1 MEIMSV
7 LNTFKAES
15 ETLSAKILSY
25 EEEAARLKSRLAEIE
40 QSMRPMADR
49 REALR
54 MSIESLE
61 LLASLDAPAAQAKT
75 QPLDPVVTPKPSP
88 AFSRKPKRVG
98 KFDKNGNKIAE
109 YKSINQCAMV
119 FGWNHTAMQKYIQ
132 CTSKEKQI
140 RLRGYYLSLI

>member
-7 LNTFKAES
+7 LTTFKAES
-15 ETLSAKILSY
+15 DDLTATILSY

-40 QSMRPMADR
+40 QSMRPIADR

-61 LLASLDAPAAQAKT
+61 LLASLDAPTVQAKAEL
-75 QPLDPVVTPKPSP
+75 PAPVVTQKPRP
-88 AFSRKPKRVG
+88 VYSRMPKRVG